1 MSSRT
6 LSAPG
11 HSPSSPI
18 SGDRARIANGRAP
31 LIGYILAGAASLLIW
46 AGVLSMGLQILR

>member
-11 HSPSSPI
+11 HLSSSPVTA
-18 SGDRARIANGRAP
+18 DRPRIASGRAP
-31 LIGYILAGAASLLIW
+31 LIGYVVAGAASLLIW
-46 AGVLSMGLQILR
+46 AGVLSLGLQIFR